1 MIAPS
6 GSLPVGGKPG
16 GPIGVGV
23 PVGDDIGVPVGDDV
37 GVPVGDD
44 VGVPVGDDVG
54 VPVGDDVGVPVGV
67 DPVHED
73 WITVSVFNVTAPV

>member
-16 GPIGVGV
+16 GPIGV
-23 PVGDDIGVPVGDDV
+23 GVPVGDDV

>member
-54 VPVGDDVGVPVGV
+54 VPVGV